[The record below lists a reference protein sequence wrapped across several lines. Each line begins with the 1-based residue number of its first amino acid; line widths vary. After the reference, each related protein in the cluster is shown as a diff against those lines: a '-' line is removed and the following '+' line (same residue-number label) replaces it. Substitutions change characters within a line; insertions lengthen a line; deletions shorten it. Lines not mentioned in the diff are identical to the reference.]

1 MHWAVFPGHSFTLL
15 HIALNLLLD
24 SSALWTPGALFGCL
38 SYLVSPLP
46 DHWFPLFWVLGA
58 CSASV
63 GLCSLESAL
72 QSDGLFLPFG
82 FFQLNFCVESDPSC
96 CLFNFCP
103 GFLSRAGGE
112 TTVAGDERVTS
123 LSHALTRLYSV
134 KYLFLHYFTR
144 VVFTKTLQKFPKHRH
159 AEEKAKKIYM
169 CFTTGVPT
177 SSGFS
182 PMSFPCF
189 LCLVVLNRSLLQCLS
204 SLSLNP
210 LLYLHL
216 QYSLPKIHPWL
227 PTHCQTNHFLWLVWI
242 WLLLSSSPT
251 LSSSVGSVG

>member
-38 SYLVSPLP
+38 NYLVSPLP

-112 TTVAGDERVTS
+112 TTVAGDGRVTS

-159 AEEKAKKIYM
+159 AEEKNKSTM
-169 CFTTGVPT
+169 DLVT
-177 SSGFS
+177 SNWNVQIEGARESLDYNNPS
-182 PMSFPCF
+182 
-189 LCLVVLNRSLLQCLS
+189 VLL
-204 SLSLNP
+204 P
-210 LLYLHL
+210 LHGCNLYL
-216 QYSLPKIHPWL
+216 
-227 PTHCQTNHFLWLVWI
+227 FLV
-242 WLLLSSSPT
+242 SSALT
-251 LSSSVGSVG
+251 DKLW